1 VILNLKDL
9 NAIPLLKLDQMDIY
23 FLLANLKL
31 IPTQINHNK
40 DAMLLLFLEPTDNLY
55 LHAHPLKD

>member
-9 NAIPLLKLDQMDIY
+9 NAIPLLKLDQMDNY

-31 IPTQINHNK
+31 TPTQINHNK
-40 DAMLLLFLEPTDNLY
+40 DAMLLPFLEPTVYLY
-55 LHAHPLKD
+55 LYAHPLKD